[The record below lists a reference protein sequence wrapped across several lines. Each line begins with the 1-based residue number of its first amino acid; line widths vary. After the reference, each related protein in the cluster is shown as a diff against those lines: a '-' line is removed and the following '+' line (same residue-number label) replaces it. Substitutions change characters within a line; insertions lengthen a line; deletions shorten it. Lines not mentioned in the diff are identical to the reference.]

1 MTTNETTSKQPLW
14 LLIEEKILGL
24 SAGDLDAGKLE
35 QTIAQLANA
44 LDDTGH
50 NVSKNGGNLIELRRA
65 LAARIKAGNALMED
79 FNAAISA
86 LKLED
91 VTSAAKATAALTNGL
106 KGKWPVLAEYDNRMD
121 VLKIVKDTRLDL
133 YVTEAKS
140 QGGEAGIRYLIADAV
155 APEIIIDRLG
165 ISEDEF
171 KKVDAAVKAELAEI
185 ERVKGLFAEV
195 EGKSIEDKVKRMF
208 KEKVA
213 DELMIEIGGLSQAE
227 IDGVKKALEAEAAEK
242 ARLAAEAE
250 AKKKAEL
257 EGPPLDQIA
266 DDQIVEY
273 IDAIRDIMDFSD
285 KPEEIRTMA
294 EQSKIPKAI
303 IDVAVAGAD
312 ELDKLQAKAEG

>member
-50 NVSKNGGNLIELRRA
+50 NVSINGGNLIELRRA

-91 VTSAAKATAALTNGL
+91 VTSASKATAVLTDGL

-155 APEIIIDRLG
+155 APEVIIDRLG

>member
-91 VTSAAKATAALTNGL
+91 VTSASKATAVLTDGL
-106 KGKWPVLAEYDNRMD
+106 KGTWPVLAEYDNRMD

-155 APEIIIDRLG
+155 APEVIIDRLG

>member
-91 VTSAAKATAALTNGL
+91 VTSASKATAVLTDGL

-155 APEIIIDRLG
+155 APEVIIDRLG

>member
-91 VTSAAKATAALTNGL
+91 VTSASKATAVLTDGL

-257 EGPPLDQIA
+257 EGPPLEEME

-273 IDAIRDIMDFSD
+273 IDAIRDIMEFSD

-294 EQSKIPKAI
+294 EQSKLPKAI
-303 IDVAVAGAD
+303 IDVAVEGAD
-312 ELDKLQAKAEG
+312 ALDKLYEKAGG

>member
-91 VTSAAKATAALTNGL
+91 VTSASKATAVLTDGL